1 MLVIG
6 LTGGIG
12 TGKSYVAHVLKNLGA
27 CLVNADLLG
36 HELYEPGRQGWS
48 QVTSAF
54 GEGVLSD
61 DRRIDRSKLGEIV
74 FNDSA
79 SLKQLNSIMHPL
91 IFRLA
96 EKRIED
102 LSRDEASVV
111 VLEAALLIEAD
122 WVSLVDE
129 IWVTVSNEDDV
140 VNRIKERNGLSEDA
154 IRARMS
160 AQMSQVERVL
170 HADIVIEN
178 GESLADLDIQ
188 IKDLWRKRVLD

>member
-12 TGKSYVAHVLKNLGA
+12 TGKSYVAHVLKNMGA

-36 HELYEPGRQGWS
+36 HELYEPGRQGWC

-79 SLKQLNSIMHPL
+79 SLEQLNSIMHPL

-102 LSRDEASVV
+102 LSRDGASVV

-188 IKDLWRKRVLD
+188 IQDLWRKRVLD

>member
-12 TGKSYVAHVLKNLGA
+12 TGKSYVAHVLKNMGA

-79 SLKQLNSIMHPL
+79 SLEQLNSIMHPL

-102 LSRDEASVV
+102 LSRDGASVV

-188 IKDLWRKRVLD
+188 IQDLWRKRVLD

>member
-1 MLVIG
+1 M
-6 LTGGIG
+6 
-12 TGKSYVAHVLKNLGA
+12 
-27 CLVNADLLG
+27 
-36 HELYEPGRQGWS
+36 
-48 QVTSAF
+48 
-54 GEGVLSD
+54 SD

>member
-12 TGKSYVAHVLKNLGA
+12 TGKSYVAHVLKNMGA

-36 HELYEPGRQGWS
+36 HELYEPDRQGWS

-54 GEGVLSD
+54 GEDVLGD

-79 SLKQLNSIMHPL
+79 SLEQLNSIMHPL

-102 LSRDEASVV
+102 LSRDGASVV

-188 IKDLWRKRVLD
+188 IQDLWRKRVLD

>member
-1 MLVIG
+1 M
-6 LTGGIG
+6 
-12 TGKSYVAHVLKNLGA
+12 
-27 CLVNADLLG
+27 
-36 HELYEPGRQGWS
+36 
-48 QVTSAF
+48 
-54 GEGVLSD
+54 
-61 DRRIDRSKLGEIV
+61 
-74 FNDSA
+74 
-79 SLKQLNSIMHPL
+79 
-91 IFRLA
+91 
-96 EKRIED
+96 
-102 LSRDEASVV
+102 
-111 VLEAALLIEAD
+111 EAALLIEAD

>member
-1 MLVIG
+1 M
-6 LTGGIG
+6 
-12 TGKSYVAHVLKNLGA
+12 
-27 CLVNADLLG
+27 
-36 HELYEPGRQGWS
+36 
-48 QVTSAF
+48 
-54 GEGVLSD
+54 
-61 DRRIDRSKLGEIV
+61 
-74 FNDSA
+74 
-79 SLKQLNSIMHPL
+79 
-91 IFRLA
+91 
-96 EKRIED
+96 
-102 LSRDEASVV
+102 
-111 VLEAALLIEAD
+111 EAALLIEAD

-188 IKDLWRKRVLD
+188 IQDLWRKRVLD

>member
-79 SLKQLNSIMHPL
+79 SLEQLNSIMHPL